1 MLYGLDLT
9 ACTGALYL
17 NWQYASNREQ
27 VSVKDSDVVVM
38 ERFRGWAVENESNWT
53 GTMTLVDSRNDR
65 KACEPPSP
73 GL

>member
-1 MLYGLDLT
+1 
-9 ACTGALYL
+9 
-17 NWQYASNREQ
+17 

-53 GTMTLVDSRNDR
+53 GTMTFVDSRNDR